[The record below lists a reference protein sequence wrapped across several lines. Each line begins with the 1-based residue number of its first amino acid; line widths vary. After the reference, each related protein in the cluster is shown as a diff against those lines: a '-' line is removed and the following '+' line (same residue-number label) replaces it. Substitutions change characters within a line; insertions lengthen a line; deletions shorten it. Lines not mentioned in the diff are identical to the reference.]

1 MPELFISIWCLD
13 TTYPKPSQS
22 ITCPKWCLLDLDAKL
37 AGLETLVGL
46 AHKEVVTLNKGAQ
59 PAFHLF
65 TAPEFTFAAHETLN
79 AIKSRPSSAGT
90 SPGQKLWSIADFAY
104 DMASMQKISGKIAEL
119 AGNPQYR
126 NLVLAP
132 GTVFWKLK
140 NVDFKTRSQYIVV
153 NGHQYE
159 FRPGEDSLVI
169 GGTTYYRRDIRTT
182 LFPEEGM
189 PVEIVSDNPESRMN
203 LGLQKDVRKGIKDAL
218 DSTALKVRL
227 GNVAVDDLAAIRNV
241 ALFAT
246 QSGILPYEKMY
257 PDDSEYGEVFT
268 VFTPG
273 KSIFVNEFYDVKMA
287 AEICADHA
295 NGVLQTASNQAVDV
309 HLVMSAYVSLDE
321 ACIIAKDKGV
331 VVLADSHHPS
341 VFSFSKAKKAADPQT
356 PVVEITYGGAKVQI
370 FRVTV

>member
-1 MPELFISIWCLD
+1 MPELFISIWCLK
-13 TTYPKPSQS
+13 TTYPKPGQS
-22 ITCPKWCLLDLDAKL
+22 ITCPEWCLLDLDAKL

-46 AHKEVVTLNKGAQ
+46 AHKEVVRLNKGAQ
-59 PAFHLF
+59 PSFHLF

-79 AIKSRPSSAGT
+79 VMKT
-90 SPGQKLWSIADFAY
+90 GQQRWSIADFAY

-119 AGNPQYR
+119 GGNPQYR

-140 NVDFKTRSQYIVV
+140 NIDFKTRSQYIVV
-153 NGHQYE
+153 YGHQYE
-159 FRPGEDSLVI
+159 FEPGVDSLVI
-169 GGTTYYRRDIRTT
+169 DGTTYYRSDIRTT
-182 LFPEEGM
+182 LLPAEGM
-189 PVEIVSDNPESRMN
+189 PVEIVSDKPGSSMN

-218 DSTALKVRL
+218 DSTASKVRL
-227 GNVAVDDLAAIRNV
+227 GELSVDNLAAIRNV

-246 QSGILPYEKMY
+246 RAGVLSYEKMY
-257 PDDSEYGEVFT
+257 PDESEYGEVFT

-273 KSIFVNEFYDVKMA
+273 KSIFVNEIFGVKVA

-295 NGVLQTASNQAVDV
+295 NGVLQTASNQDVDV

-331 VVLADSHHPS
+331 VVLADSANPS
-341 VFSFSKAKKAADPQT
+341 VFSFSKAKKAVEPQE
-356 PVVEITYGGAKVQI
+356 PVYEETYGGAKIQI